1 MLVEIATLQTHPLI
15 IGKSQAAQISINKRI
30 PSIKVFFFFEGCQKT
45 YPYPQIIFALLSSH
59 SKTSNKWF
67 LNKWIS
73 IKLSFLIFFTV
84 QPIEEQAEYWLD
96 FLVYLYWVF
105 QLHST
110 LIYSYPQGSKNP
122 VNWKKNW
129 HKITM
134 SSFLYVTKVSKISGA
149 VENKAGSQSS
159 SIYSIV
165 WFRQQ
170 RILFQ
175 YM

>member
-73 IKLSFLIFFTV
+73 IKLSFLKNKLNIDWIFWCICT
-84 QPIEEQAEYWLD
+84 E
-96 FLVYLYWVF
+96 F